1 VSTAVR
7 PPWRVLIA
15 DDHAPT
21 RADVR
26 RVLDHDERFEV
37 CAEAA
42 DAAAAVQ
49 AALREKPDIC
59 LLDLGMPG
67 NGLAAVWEI
76 AARMPETKIV
86 ILTVSDQEANL
97 FAALRA
103 GASGY
108 LPKTMNLARLPDTL
122 DGVCNGEAAMP
133 RKLMTHVLQRYRR
146 REPRWRQTIGAGQ
159 AQRRLTSREWE
170 VLDLLA
176 QGQSTS
182 EIAERLV
189 ISPTAVR
196 VHIASVVHKLKV
208 PDRAAAVELFRRRSG
223 ALAFRNLNGLRRLG
237 YLRVTGGLTIRWH
250 RSHSQTRLAVVNEQY
265 WAGLISVSLALPAGG
280 SRREFRG
287 ELRGSGNER
296 WG

>member
-1 VSTAVR
+1 VSPAAK

-26 RVLDHDERFEV
+26 RVLERDERFEV

-42 DAAAAVQ
+42 DAAGAVQ
-49 AALREKPDIC
+49 AVLREKPDIC

-67 NGLAAVWEI
+67 NGMAAVWEI
-76 AARMPETKIV
+76 AARTPETKIV
-86 ILTVSDQEANL
+86 ILTGSDQEADL

-122 DGVCNGEAAMP
+122 NGVCYGEAALP
-133 RKLMTHVLQRYRR
+133 RTLMARVLERFRR
-146 REPRWRQTIGAGQ
+146 REPRWRQTVTAGQ
-159 AQRRLTSREWE
+159 AQWRLTSREWE
-170 VLDLLA
+170 VIDLLV
-176 QGQSTS
+176 QGRSTS

-196 VHIASVVHKLKV
+196 VHIASIVRKLGV
-208 PDRAAAVELFRRRSG
+208 PNRAAAVELFRRRSD
-223 ALAFRNLNGLRRLG
+223 
-237 YLRVTGGLTIRWH
+237 V
-250 RSHSQTRLAVVNEQY
+250 
-265 WAGLISVSLALPAGG
+265 
-280 SRREFRG
+280 
-287 ELRGSGNER
+287 
-296 WG
+296 